1 MRERLK
7 SCPHCGSHE
16 VALRWTG
23 EMARVYCDKCGA
35 CGGFGNRPN
44 EARELWNKRV
54 EAAND

>member
-7 SCPHCGSHE
+7 ACPFCGSHE

-23 EMARVYCDKCGA
+23 EMARIYCDKCGA

-44 EARELWNKRV
+44 EARNLWNRRA
-54 EAAND
+54 EAER

>member
-1 MRERLK
+1 MMRERLK

-16 VALRWTG
+16 VELRWTG

-44 EARELWNKRV
+44 EARELWNRRA
-54 EAAND
+54 EAD

>member
-7 SCPHCGSHE
+7 ACPHCGSHE
-16 VALRWTG
+16 VVLRWTG

-44 EARELWNKRV
+44 EARELWNRRA
-54 EAAND
+54 EAER

>member
-7 SCPHCGSHE
+7 ACPHCGSHE
-16 VALRWTG
+16 VALRWIG

-44 EARELWNKRV
+44 EARALWNQRA
-54 EAAND
+54 EAER